1 MAAMKSSLPVLLL
14 ISTSLAAAPQPKFR
28 AQTIDDKI
36 QIDLAASDT
45 TADVVEQRI
54 RTWLLKLPGSR

>member
-1 MAAMKSSLPVLLL
+1 MR
-14 ISTSLAAAPQPKFR
+14 IDCTR
-28 AQTIDDKI
+28 IEEIDDKI
-36 QIDLAASDT
+36 KIDVAAGDT